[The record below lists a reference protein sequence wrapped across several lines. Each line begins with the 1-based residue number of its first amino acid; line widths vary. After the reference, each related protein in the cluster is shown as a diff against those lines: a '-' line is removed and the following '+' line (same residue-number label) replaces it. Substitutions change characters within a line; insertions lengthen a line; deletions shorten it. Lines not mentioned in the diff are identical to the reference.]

1 MSKASLPSSKEEAGS
16 QTECR
21 DINKRCDIL
30 VDLGVGREHEFAPR
44 EVIPPIF
51 TPNHSWVAE
60 GTNIANSE
68 AGCRAMFPLSVTPR
82 TTGIMDQRA

>member
-1 MSKASLPSSKEEAGS
+1 MSGNHPSIK
-16 QTECR
+16 
-21 DINKRCDIL
+21 IL

-68 AGCRAMFPLSVTPR
+68 AGYVGS
-82 TTGIMDQRA
+82 